1 MALLNE
7 IQAKYDLYIKKVFL
21 YMPTYHQFNIR
32 NIENDVFC
40 SYVGHKKMLKF
51 VPKVEYVAYPNIL
64 KSFIRFSSCE
74 TKNNKISLEKKSKY

>member
-1 MALLNE
+1 MR
-7 IQAKYDLYIKKVFL
+7 
-21 YMPTYHQFNIR
+21 TYHQLNIR
-32 NIENDVFC
+32 NIENNVFC
-40 SYVGHKKMLKF
+40 FNVGHKKMVKF

>member
-1 MALLNE
+1 
-7 IQAKYDLYIKKVFL
+7 
-21 YMPTYHQFNIR
+21 MPTYHQFNIR
-32 NIENDVFC
+32 NIENDVVC